1 MTDRSA
7 LRTNVATV
15 SASFDCCM
23 LCFVFVFFI
32 QAAFGQICYRLTA
45 SLFFICLYIYI
56 YIFYLIA
63 FSPPFSFSFS
73 SSRFY
78 RGDGMC
84 VRDEHVPGLRV
95 PDRVSAEVG
104 GYDNLVRLADLYDG
118 RMLRPFLFHRFLFS
132 HKGLRRLGVQAKQTP
147 KQMGGDISRRWP
159 YEGPWLWIM
168 CSAGDTFFWGVH
180 ALLGNALFRAIRLK
194 KCQKKKLGGSNFA
207 RMPIVGVILES
218 MSDTPSCIQGT
229 SERLICWMFEV
240 FVQAVPV
247 LGRQCC

>member
-1 MTDRSA
+1 MHFP
-7 LRTNVATV
+7 LP
-15 SASFDCCM
+15 F
-23 LCFVFVFFI
+23 
-32 QAAFGQICYRLTA
+32 
-45 SLFFICLYIYI
+45 LFL
-56 YIFYLIA
+56 
-63 FSPPFSFSFS
+63 SFSL
-73 SSRFY
+73 SRFY

-159 YEGPWLWIM
+159 YEGPWWWIM
-168 CSAGDTFFWGVH
+168 CSSGDTFCGGCTRSWAMH
-180 ALLGNALFRAIRLK
+180 LLGDSVEK
-194 KCQKKKLGGSNFA
+194 MSEKKLGGSNFA